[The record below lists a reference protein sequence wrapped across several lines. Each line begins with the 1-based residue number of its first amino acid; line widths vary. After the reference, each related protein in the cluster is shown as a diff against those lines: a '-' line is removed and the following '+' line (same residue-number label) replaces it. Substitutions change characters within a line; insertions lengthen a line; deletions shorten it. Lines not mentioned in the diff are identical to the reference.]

1 MPPRQLQRVARC
13 DSLRHLHARRHLAP
27 EERRAMFPVSQV
39 HLEANPLTIFEN
51 AHPPGP
57 FDGVRELPEYV
68 IPFLVREAFAICLD
82 DAADLSEDQVLHFAE
97 DVSAVLF
104 VRAAQKLKGVDRLH
118 SGKILGQPCCCAG
131 GFAVHDL
138 FEELFNLFR
147 DQVAGRRRVW
157 FDFGNLWTIRVG
169 QGDLGPVLRRS
180 RINSRLLRPGS
191 PPCEGEKQRSR
202 LTAGA
207 LL

>member
-1 MPPRQLQRVARC
+1 MPPHQLQRVARC

-51 AHPPGP
+51 AHPPAP

-68 IPFLVREAFAICLD
+68 IPFLVGEAFAICLD

-104 VRAAQKLKGVDRLH
+104 VRAAQQRKGVDRLH

-131 GFAVHDL
+131 GLAVHDL
-138 FEELFNLFR
+138 FEELFNLLR
-147 DQVAGRRRVW
+147 DQVAGRRRVPL
-157 FDFGNLWTIRVG
+157 DFGNLWTIRVG

-180 RINSRLLRPGS
+180 RINSRSLRPGS